1 MKAMIFAAGLG
12 TRLKPFTDTKPKAL
26 LPLAGKTLLQ
36 WQIEKLKAVGITDI
50 VVNVHHFGEQ
60 IIDYLQVNN
69 GFGCNVRISDERGQ
83 LLETGGGL
91 LYAFDNGNMQTEP
104 VLVCNVDILSNINLV
119 DLIAAHVNSPKLLA
133 TVVVSERETQR
144 YLLFDWNGELCG
156 WTNKNTGEVK
166 PEVLQLM
173 KTTKE
178 CLYLGI
184 EQAVTGKRLGDLG
197 YAIQQHAEKA
207 GYSVCREYVGHG
219 IGREMHED
227 PEVCNYGRRGNGIVL
242 KSGMTLAIEP
252 MILMGRRNILIE
264 DDGWTARTCD
274 RKPAA
279 HYELSVCVRNGKADI
294 LSTFDYIQQVLGD
307 RFI

>member
-1 MKAMIFAAGLG
+1 MIFAAGLG

-69 GFGCNVRISDERGQ
+69 SFGCNVRISDERGQ

-91 LYAFDNGNMQTEP
+91 LYAFDNGNILTDP

-144 YLLFDWNGELCG
+144 YLLFDRNGELCG

-166 PEVLQLM
+166 PEVLRDNASEIGNLKMLAFSGMQIVEPSFFAEL
-173 KTTKE
+173 
-178 CLYLGI
+178 
-184 EQAVTGKRLGDLG
+184 
-197 YAIQQHAEKA
+197 QQTRAEKGEKFSLIDTYLSIVSRQA
-207 GYSVCREYVGHG
+207 GVIRAYVPQQYMMMDVGKIDQLG
-219 IGREMHED
+219 EAERFAMQ
-227 PEVCNYGRRGNGIVL
+227 
-242 KSGMTLAIEP
+242 LAVE
-252 MILMGRRNILIE
+252 
-264 DDGWTARTCD
+264 
-274 RKPAA
+274 
-279 HYELSVCVRNGKADI
+279 
-294 LSTFDYIQQVLGD
+294 
-307 RFI
+307 

>member
-60 IIDYLQVNN
+60 IIDCLQVNN

-91 LYAFDNGNMQTEP
+91 LYAFDNGNIQTEQ

-144 YLLFDWNGELCG
+144 YLLFDKNGELRG

-166 PEVLQLM
+166 PEVLRDNAS
-173 KTTKE
+173 E
-178 CLYLGI
+178 I
-184 EQAVTGKRLGDLG
+184 D
-197 YAIQQHAEKA
+197 
-207 GYSVCREYVGHG
+207 
-219 IGREMHED
+219 
-227 PEVCNYGRRGNGIVL
+227 NL
-242 KSGMTLAIEP
+242 KMLAFSGMQIVEPSFFAELQQTRVEKGEKFSLIDTYLSIVSRQAGVIRAYVPQQYKMMDVGKIDQLGEAERFAMQLAVE
-252 MILMGRRNILIE
+252 
-264 DDGWTARTCD
+264 
-274 RKPAA
+274 
-279 HYELSVCVRNGKADI
+279 
-294 LSTFDYIQQVLGD
+294 
-307 RFI
+307 